1 MVEVRGLTKD
11 YGDKRVVNRLSFT
24 ARPGVVTGFLGP
36 YGSGKSAT
44 MRIILGWTLRR
55 RAQRW

>member
-1 MVEVRGLTKD
+1 MCARRAPGSIAGMIEVCELTKD

-36 YGSGKSAT
+36 TGSGKSTT
-44 MRIILGWTLRR
+44 MRI
-55 RAQRW
+55 